1 MSAPHSLP
9 LLQGREDELS
19 KCAYCPKL
27 CRATC
32 VVSEALP
39 REALTP
45 WGKMTNA
52 FDAARTGT
60 VDAERAELAWAC
72 SNCFRCREACD
83 HRNPV
88 TQTLNDARADFV
100 ALGQAPAAV
109 QVLLERQAE
118 LGALHSAAVGQLENT
133 PGVRSDSSSALLLG
147 CRYAKVFPNE
157 ARAAIRLAVQLVG
170 PVRLVSGCCGA
181 WQRAAGAADGADSAR
196 QKVTRELGDA
206 KRFFVADP
214 RCALE
219 LSDFSPTT
227 LVELASR
234 HLERFDPAPPPSK
247 SLRYHDSCAL
257 GRGLGLYEEPRRLLG
272 RIIGSAPLELETHH
286 EQGRCSGG
294 GGVLPV
300 SMPDIAKAAAQRLA
314 AEHERLGGGTIVT
327 GCASSLSQ
335 LRRAGA
341 DAVDLITLLEAALSP
356 AATPNSKLR
365 PANSRPND

>member
-9 LLQGREDELS
+9 LLQEREDELS

-52 FDAARTGT
+52 FDAARSG
-60 VDAERAELAWAC
+60 DLNAERAELAWAC

-88 TQTLNDARADFV
+88 TQTLNDARADYV
-100 ALGQAPAAV
+100 ALGRAPAAV
-109 QVLLERQAE
+109 QALLQRQGE
-118 LGALHSAAVGQLENT
+118 VSALHGAAVDQLQGT
-133 PGVRSDSSSALLLG
+133 PGVRADSSTALLLG
-147 CRYAKVFPNE
+147 CRYATVFPDE
-157 ARAAIRLAVQLVG
+157 ARAAIGLAVQLAG

-181 WQRAAGAADGADSAR
+181 WQRAAGAPAAADSAQR
-196 QKVTRELGDA
+196 QLATQLRDT
-206 KRFFVADP
+206 KRFFVLDP

-219 LSDFSPTT
+219 LSALAPTT
-227 LVELASR
+227 LVALAAR
-234 HLERFDPAPPPSK
+234 HLDRFRPAKSGSK
-247 SLRYHDSCAL
+247 PLRYHDSCAL
-257 GRGLGLYEEPRRLLG
+257 GRGLGLYDEPRRLLS
-272 RIIGSAPLELETHH
+272 RVAGSAPLELETQREHA
-286 EQGRCSGG
+286 RCSGG
-294 GGVLPV
+294 GGLLPV
-300 SMPDIAKAAAQRLA
+300 SMPDVAQAAGQRLA

-341 DAVDLITLLEAALSP
+341 DAVDLITLLRTGLDE
-356 AATPNSKLR
+356 
-365 PANSRPND
+365 